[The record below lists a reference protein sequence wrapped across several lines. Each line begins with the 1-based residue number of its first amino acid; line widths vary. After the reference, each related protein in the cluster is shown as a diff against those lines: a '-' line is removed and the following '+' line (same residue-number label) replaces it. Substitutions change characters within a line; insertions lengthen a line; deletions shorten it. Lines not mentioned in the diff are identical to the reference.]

1 MSSQSRRVEEKHD
14 YTNLELISF
23 IQEHANAP
31 TRTSVART
39 VTAVRITC
47 LFYLCEAI
55 NTYIVVEPAWYHRGR
70 RGRYGGD
77 YHPEGYNLGPETDP
91 DLYEADPRT
100 CNNCGERKFC
110 LSPAGIQELSRM
122 F

>member
-1 MSSQSRRVEEKHD
+1 MF
-14 YTNLELISF
+14 L

-31 TRTSVART
+31 TRTSAVRT
-39 VTAVRITC
+39 VTAVRIAY
-47 LFYLCEAI
+47 LFHPCETFNGHI
-55 NTYIVVEPAWYHRGR
+55 FVEPAWYHGGRGS
-70 RGRYGGD
+70 RYGGD

-122 F
+122 L